1 MNKSKFTSNNNKGL
15 LWNLLYE
22 GGIFSNIPENKLEK
36 VKEIFEN
43 KLYITSHLPD
53 KSLMEMNK
61 IAMTEIINDLKILN
75 YTNNTNNIDN
85 VNNKIY
91 QSKNQNKKDREKEFN
106 NKLTE
111 LQDDFSNLT
120 NRLIP
125 KEIDF
130 SDNDKNND
138 KPLKSNEIDFL
149 LSETIK
155 KRENELNIVLETQN
169 KEEGNNW
176 INKSNTNTNIKEPKL
191 LLGEEVKERVNIEE
205 IKLPNNSKKETKV
218 RFNMNDEIIDNNK
231 KEFNNKKTYGDELTD
246 NFIKLLKKNEN
257 NETKKNMIEKTEFT
271 EEMNEMRN
279 DIKDIKILL
288 RSLSLNIE
296 RLIIN

>member
-22 GGIFSNIPENKLEK
+22 GGIFNNIPENKLEK

>member
-22 GGIFSNIPENKLEK
+22 GGIFNNIPENKLEK

-218 RFNMNDEIIDNNK
+218 RFNMNNEIIDNNN
-231 KEFNNKKTYGDELTD
+231 KEFNNKKTYGEELTD

>member
-120 NRLIP
+120 NILIP

-218 RFNMNDEIIDNNK
+218 RFNMNNEIIDNN
-231 KEFNNKKTYGDELTD
+231 KEFNNKKTYGEELTD

>member
-22 GGIFSNIPENKLEK
+22 GGIFNNIPENKLEK

-61 IAMTEIINDLKILN
+61 IAMTEIINDIKILN
-75 YTNNTNNIDN
+75 YTNNSDN
-85 VNNKIY
+85 ANNKIY

-205 IKLPNNSKKETKV
+205 IKLSNNSNKESKV
-218 RFNMNDEIIDNNK
+218 RFNMNDEIIDNK
-231 KEFNNKKTYGDELTD
+231 KEFNNKKTYGEDLTN
-246 NFIKLLKKNEN
+246 NFINLLKKNEN
-257 NETKKNMIEKTEFT
+257 NETKKNMVEKTEFR
-271 EEMNEMRN
+271 EELNEMRN

-296 RLIIN
+296 RLIN

>member
-75 YTNNTNNIDN
+75 YTNNSDN

-130 SDNDKNND
+130 SDNDK
-138 KPLKSNEIDFL
+138 K
-149 LSETIK
+149 
-155 KRENELNIVLETQN
+155 
-169 KEEGNNW
+169 
-176 INKSNTNTNIKEPKL
+176 
-191 LLGEEVKERVNIEE
+191 
-205 IKLPNNSKKETKV
+205 
-218 RFNMNDEIIDNNK
+218 
-231 KEFNNKKTYGDELTD
+231 
-246 NFIKLLKKNEN
+246 
-257 NETKKNMIEKTEFT
+257 
-271 EEMNEMRN
+271 
-279 DIKDIKILL
+279 
-288 RSLSLNIE
+288 
-296 RLIIN
+296 

>member
-22 GGIFSNIPENKLEK
+22 GGIFNNIPENKLEK

-53 KSLMEMNK
+53 KSLIEMNK
-61 IAMTEIINDLKILN
+61 IAMTEIINDIKILN
-75 YTNNTNNIDN
+75 YTNNSDN
-85 VNNKIY
+85 ANNKIY

-155 KRENELNIVLETQN
+155 KRENELNVVLETQN
-169 KEEGNNW
+169 KEEGDNW
-176 INKSNTNTNIKEPKL
+176 INKLNINSNIKDNKL

-205 IKLPNNSKKETKV
+205 IKLSNNSNKESKV

-231 KEFNNKKTYGDELTD
+231 R
-246 NFIKLLKKNEN
+246 I
-257 NETKKNMIEKTEFT
+257 
-271 EEMNEMRN
+271 
-279 DIKDIKILL
+279 
-288 RSLSLNIE
+288 
-296 RLIIN
+296 

>member
-218 RFNMNDEIIDNNK
+218 RFNMNNEIIDNNN
-231 KEFNNKKTYGDELTD
+231 KEFNNKKTYGEDLTN
-246 NFIKLLKKNEN
+246 NFINLLKKNEN
-257 NETKKNMIEKTEFT
+257 NETKKNMVEKTEFR
-271 EEMNEMRN
+271 EELNEMRN
-279 DIKDIKILL
+279 DIKDIKFLL

-296 RLIIN
+296 RLIN

>member
-218 RFNMNDEIIDNNK
+218 RFNMNNEIIDNN
-231 KEFNNKKTYGDELTD
+231 KEFNNKKTYGEELTD

>member
-75 YTNNTNNIDN
+75 YTNNIDN

-176 INKSNTNTNIKEPKL
+176 INKSNTNTNIKDNKL

-205 IKLPNNSKKETKV
+205 LKLSNNSKKESKV
-218 RFNMNDEIIDNNK
+218 RFNMNDEIIDNK
-231 KEFNNKKTYGDELTD
+231 KEFNNKKTYGEDLTN
-246 NFIKLLKKNEN
+246 NFINLLKKKEN
-257 NETKKNMIEKTEFT
+257 NETKKNMVEKTEFR
-271 EEMNEMRN
+271 EELNEMRN

-296 RLIIN
+296 RLIN